1 MALLLQ
7 KIWKNSSCIAN
18 HCGFLIALQKKTQGS
33 PLTRLLFSF
42 LYISTSNVQSA
53 TQSALHHSVSVQ
65 EPAAPKLSP
74 CAWVMLSKAGV
85 LAKLFSCF
93 IPYYVQLQS
102 SFGNTLFQAALQSE
116 EVLSKNYR
124 NAILPLYK
132 VTQKCLFF
140 GESWETHLL
149 LKPVT
154 QPGAIKSFKGPRA
167 APSLWAD
174 QISLLALF
182 PHRCRWNMTWVATL
196 EKTTES
202 WISLAMTCL
211 LS

>member
-1 MALLLQ
+1 MLSITLYLCKNLQHPSYLLVHG
-7 KIWKNSSCIAN
+7 SCFPRLESWLSCS
-18 HCGFLIALQKKTQGS
+18 HVLFLIMRNFRA
-33 PLTRLLFSF
+33 
-42 LYISTSNVQSA
+42 
-53 TQSALHHSVSVQ
+53 
-65 EPAAPKLSP
+65 
-74 CAWVMLSKAGV
+74 V
-85 LAKLFSCF
+85 LAIRCSKQLCKVRRFWAKITETPFCLF
-93 IPYYVQLQS
+93 I
-102 SFGNTLFQAALQSE
+102 
-116 EVLSKNYR
+116 K
-124 NAILPLYK
+124 
-132 VTQKCLFF
+132 TQKCLFF

-154 QPGAIKSFKGPRA
+154 QPGVIKSFKGPRA